1 MYHHS
6 FPQSYTPEDTVD
18 MPANWRDM
26 AAAPFEVQKQP
37 ATGSRGVV
45 AANHPIGSAAGAQM
59 FALGGNAIDAAVAAL
74 FALNVVE
81 PQMVGLYGAGWI
93 NIRLADGT
101 PVILDT
107 YACAPAAATPDMY
120 SPVSDTWPDYM
131 RVEDDA
137 NRTGPL
143 AVGVPGALKGWCE
156 ALARWGDLDLKTVI
170 QPAIQVA
177 ENGFPVSRYLAE
189 SVAQNRRYLSGFSES
204 ARIFLPGGRPLAE
217 GTRLVQPDLAASLRD
232 VADGG
237 SDVLYKGPLGA
248 KVVDHVQ
255 ECGGI
260 LTMEDMGA
268 YRAVRRRAIR
278 GNYRGYE
285 LAVPSPPCSGGVHV
299 LQILN
304 LLEGFNVTELGF
316 GTADGIHVLAEC
328 FKIAFADRTSCMGD
342 PEQIDVPV
350 EWLTSK
356 TYGAQRR
363 AEIRLAEAAPMD
375 PGIPP
380 SAESACTTHV
390 TTADAAGNVA
400 AMTQTIN
407 EGFGCKVIAPGTG
420 LLLNNTMALFDPH
433 PGMANSVGPK
443 RRMLS
448 SNAPTIVTRNGD
460 PCFAL
465 GTPGGVRIFPAVVQ
479 ALVNL
484 IDHGMTLQE
493 AVEAPRIWTQG
504 QELEVEPAIPEIVRT
519 RLNHR
524 GHDIREVDTVAGGMN
539 GIVCDRAAG
548 TITAAACW
556 RADGSPVAVA
566 GGPARPGIRFRPAAG
581 RT

>member
-1 MYHHS
+1 
-6 FPQSYTPEDTVD
+6 

-26 AAAPFEVQKQP
+26 AATPFEVRKQP

-59 FALGGNAIDAAVAAL
+59 FGLGGNAIDAAVAAL

-81 PQMVGLYGAGWI
+81 PQMVGVFGAGWI

-107 YACAPAAATPDMY
+107 YACAPSAATPGMY
-120 SPVSDTWPDYM
+120 APVSDAWPDYM

-143 AVGVPGALKGWCE
+143 AVGVPGVLNGWCE
-156 ALARWGDLDLKTVI
+156 ALRLWGELDLKTVI
-170 QPAIQVA
+170 QPAVQVA

-189 SVAQNRRYLSGFSES
+189 SVAQNVPHLRKFPET
-204 ARIFLPGGRPLAE
+204 ARIFLPGGRPVSA
-217 GTRLVQPDLAASLRD
+217 GIRLVQSDLAASLRAI
-232 VADGG
+232 ADGG
-237 SDVLYKGPLGA
+237 PDVLYNGPLGERII
-248 KVVDHVQ
+248 DHVQ
-255 ECGGI
+255 ESGGI

-278 GNYRGYE
+278 GTYRGYE
-285 LAVPSPPCSGGVHV
+285 LVVPSPPCSGGVHV

-304 LLEGFNVTELGF
+304 LLEGFGIADLGF
-316 GTADGIHVLAEC
+316 GTADGVHVLAEC
-328 FKIAFADRTSCMGD
+328 FKIAFADRTKYLGD
-342 PEQIDVPV
+342 PEHFDVPV
-350 EWLTSK
+350 DWLVSK

-363 AEIRLAEAAPMD
+363 ADISLVEASHVHA
-375 PGIPP
+375 GVPP

-390 TTADAAGNVA
+390 TTADADGNVA
-400 AMTQTIN
+400 SMTQTIN
-407 EGFGCKVIAPGTG
+407 EGFGCKVVAPGTG

-433 PGMANSVGPK
+433 PGMANSVGPN

-448 SNAPTIVTRNGD
+448 SNAPTIVSRDGG

-493 AVEAPRIWTQG
+493 AVEAPRVWTQG
-504 QELEVEPAIPEIVRT
+504 QELEVETAVPQAVRAGLT
-519 RLNHR
+519 AL
-524 GHDIREVDTVAGGMN
+524 GHDLREVDTVAGGMN
-539 GIVCDRAAG
+539 GVVYNHDAG

-556 RADGSPVAVA
+556 RADGSPVATA

>member
-1 MYHHS
+1 
-6 FPQSYTPEDTVD
+6 
-18 MPANWRDM
+18 MPANWRDN
-26 AAAPFEVQKQP
+26 ASTPFDVQKQP

-81 PQMVGLYGAGWI
+81 PQMVGLFGAGWI

-101 PVILDT
+101 AVILDT
-107 YACAPAAATPDMY
+107 YACAPAAATSDMY
-120 SPVSDTWPDYM
+120 SPVSDAWPEYM
-131 RVEDDA
+131 RTEDDA

-143 AVGVPGALKGWCE
+143 AIGVPGALKGWCE
-156 ALARWGDLDLKTVI
+156 ALRRWGDLDLKTVI
-170 QPAIQVA
+170 QPAIQAA
-177 ENGFPVSRYLAE
+177 ENGFSVSRYLAE
-189 SVAQNRRYLSGFSES
+189 SVAQNGRHLRRFPET
-204 ARIFLPGGRPLAE
+204 ARIFLPGGRPLSA
-217 GTRLVQPDLAASLRD
+217 GTRMVQSDLAASLRD

-237 SDVLYKGPLGA
+237 PDVLYNGPLG
-248 KVVDHVQ
+248 KRIVDHVQ
-255 ECGGI
+255 ECGGV

-268 YRAVRRRAIR
+268 YRTVRRRAIR

-285 LAVPSPPCSGGVHV
+285 LIVPSPPCSGGVHL

-304 LLEGFNVTELGF
+304 LLEGFSIADLGF
-316 GTADGIHVLAEC
+316 GTDDGIHVLAEC
-328 FKIAFADRTSCMGD
+328 FKIAFADRTKYSGD
-342 PEQIDVPV
+342 PDHVEVPV
-350 EWLTSK
+350 EWLVSK
-356 TYGAQRR
+356 TYGTHRR
-363 AEIRLAEAAPMD
+363 TDINTAEAARMD
-375 PGIPP
+375 PGTPP

-407 EGFGCKVIAPGTG
+407 EGFGCKIVAPGTG

-433 PGMANSVGPK
+433 PGMANSVGPN

-448 SNAPTIVTRNGD
+448 SNAPTIATRRGD

-484 IDHGMTLQE
+484 IDHGMSLQE
-493 AVEAPRIWTQG
+493 AVEAPRVWTQG
-504 QELEVEPAIPEIVRT
+504 QELEVEPAIPETVRT
-519 RLNHR
+519 RLIHR
-524 GHDIREVDTVAGGMN
+524 GHEIREVNTVAGGMN
-539 GIVCDRAAG
+539 GIVYNPASG
-548 TITAAACW
+548 TITGAACW

-566 GGPARPGIRFRPAAG
+566 GGPARPGIRFRPAVG

>member
-1 MYHHS
+1 
-6 FPQSYTPEDTVD
+6 
-18 MPANWRDM
+18 MPANWRDT
-26 AAAPFEVQKQP
+26 AAAPFQVQKQP

-81 PQMVGLYGAGWI
+81 PQMVGLFGAGWI
-93 NIRLADGT
+93 NVRLADGT

-107 YACAPAAATPDMY
+107 YASAPAAATPDLY
-120 SPVSDTWPDYM
+120 SPVSDAWPDYM
-131 RVEDDA
+131 RAVDDA

-143 AVGVPGALKGWCE
+143 AVGVPGALKAWCE
-156 ALARWGDLDLKTVI
+156 ALRRWGDLDLNTVI

-177 ENGFPVSRYLAE
+177 ENGFRVSRYLAE
-189 SVAQNRRYLSGFSES
+189 SVAQNERHLNRFPET
-204 ARIFLPGGRPLAE
+204 ARIFLPGGRPLSA
-217 GTRLVQPDLAASLRD
+217 GTRLVQSDLAASLRD
-232 VADGG
+232 IAEGG
-237 SDVLYKGPLGA
+237 ADVLYDGPLG
-248 KVVDHVQ
+248 KRIVDHVQ
-255 ECGGI
+255 ETGGI
-260 LTMEDMGA
+260 LTMEDLGA

-278 GNYRGYE
+278 GTYRGYE
-285 LAVPSPPCSGGVHV
+285 LVVPSPPCSGGVHI

-304 LLEGFNVTELGF
+304 LLEGFGIADLGF

-328 FKIAFADRTSCMGD
+328 FKIAFADRTQYMGD
-342 PEQIDVPV
+342 PEHVDVPV

-363 AEIRLAEAAPMD
+363 ADISFAKAARMD
-375 PGIPP
+375 AGTPP

-390 TTADAAGNVA
+390 TTADAAGNIA
-400 AMTQTIN
+400 SMTQTIN
-407 EGFGCKVIAPGTG
+407 EGFGCKVVVPGTG
-420 LLLNNTMALFDPH
+420 LLLNNNMALFDPH
-433 PGMANSVGPK
+433 PGMANSVGPN

-448 SNAPTIVTRNGD
+448 SNAPTIVTRGGE

-484 IDHGMTLQE
+484 IDHGMALQE
-493 AVEAPRIWTQG
+493 AVEAPRVWTQG
-504 QELEVEPAIPEIVRT
+504 QELEVEPAIPATVRT
-519 RLNHR
+519 LLTAR
-524 GHDIREVDTVAGGMN
+524 GHAVREVNTVAGGMN
-539 GIVCDRAAG
+539 GIIYDQHSG
-548 TITAAACW
+548 TILGAACW

-566 GGPARPGIRFRPAAG
+566 GGPARRGIRFRPAAG

>member
-1 MYHHS
+1 
-6 FPQSYTPEDTVD
+6 
-18 MPANWRDM
+18 MPANWRDT
-26 AAAPFEVQKQP
+26 AAAPFQVQKQP

-45 AANHPIGSAAGAQM
+45 AANHPIGAAAGAQM

-81 PQMVGLYGAGWI
+81 PQMVGLFGAGWI

-107 YACAPAAATPDMY
+107 YTCAPAAATPGMY
-120 SPVSDTWPDYM
+120 SPVSDAWPDYM
-131 RVEDDA
+131 RAEDDA

-156 ALARWGDLDLKTVI
+156 ALTRWGELDLKTVI
-170 QPAIQVA
+170 QPAIQIA

-189 SVAQNRRYLSGFSES
+189 SVAQNERHLNQFPET
-204 ARIFLPGGRPLAE
+204 ARIFLPRGRPLAA
-217 GTRLVQPDLAASLRD
+217 GNRLVQSDLAASLRD
-232 VADGG
+232 IADGG
-237 SDVLYKGPLGA
+237 PDVLYNGPLG
-248 KVVDHVQ
+248 KRIVGHIQ
-255 ECGGI
+255 ESGGI
-260 LTMEDMGA
+260 LTMEDLAA
-268 YRAVRRRAIR
+268 YRAVRRRAIC
-278 GNYRGYE
+278 GTYRGYE
-285 LAVPSPPCSGGVHV
+285 LSVPSPPCSGGVHI

-304 LLEGFNVTELGF
+304 LLEGFSIADLGF

-328 FKIAFADRTSCMGD
+328 FKIAFADRAKHMGD
-342 PEQIDVPV
+342 PQHVDVPV
-350 EWLTSK
+350 EWLVSK
-356 TYGAQRR
+356 TYGTQRR
-363 AEIRLAEAAPMD
+363 EEINLAEAARMD
-375 PGIPP
+375 AGIPP

-407 EGFGCKVIAPGTG
+407 EGFGCKVVAPGTG

-433 PGMANSVGPK
+433 PGMANSVGPN

-448 SNAPTIVTRNGD
+448 SNAPTIVTRDGE

-465 GTPGGVRIFPAVVQ
+465 GTPGGVRIFPAVAQ

-493 AVEAPRIWTQG
+493 AVEAPRAWTQG
-504 QELEVEPAIPEIVRT
+504 QELEVEPAIPATVRT
-519 RLNHR
+519 LLTAL
-524 GHDIREVDTVAGGMN
+524 GHDVREVNTVAGGMN
-539 GIVCDRAAG
+539 GVVCNQTTG
-548 TITAAACW
+548 IITGAACW

-566 GGPARPGIRFRPAAG
+566 GGPARAGIRFRPAVG